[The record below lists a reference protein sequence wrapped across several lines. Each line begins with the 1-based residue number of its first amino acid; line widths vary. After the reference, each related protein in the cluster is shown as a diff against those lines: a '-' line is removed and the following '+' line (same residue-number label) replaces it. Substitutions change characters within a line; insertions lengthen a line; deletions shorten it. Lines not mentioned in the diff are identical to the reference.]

1 MRVSSD
7 YESLIWRRIFSGFF
21 IFVSP
26 FLAVGLAVFVSLYD
40 PAWTWA
46 TNAVKDDPFVPY
58 IWSLLAAFSTVA
70 LAALAAR
77 TVRYGMRVLFWLKR
91 SP

>member
-1 MRVSSD
+1 MAKDLFWILYLRFAVLGRRSS
-7 YESLIWRRIFSGFF
+7 R
-21 IFVSP
+21 
-26 FLAVGLAVFVSLYD
+26 FVSLYD

-70 LAALAAR
+70 LAALAAQ

>member
-26 FLAVGLAVFVSLYD
+26 FLAVALAVFVSLYD
-40 PAWTWA
+40 PAWTWT

-70 LAALAAR
+70 LAALSAQ